1 MKTRRR
7 SVTNFCMI
15 LLCYNF
21 HINCN
26 TCQSVNVPY
35 LICMFIKAVTV
46 YLNLQLC
53 HPSYL
58 VLQRKPFAFELFSV
72 WQMWGYSH
80 LAQKHVA

>member
-1 MKTRRR
+1 
-7 SVTNFCMI
+7 
-15 LLCYNF
+15 
-21 HINCN
+21 
-26 TCQSVNVPY
+26 
-35 LICMFIKAVTV
+35 MFIKAVTV
-46 YLNLQLC
+46 YLKLQLC